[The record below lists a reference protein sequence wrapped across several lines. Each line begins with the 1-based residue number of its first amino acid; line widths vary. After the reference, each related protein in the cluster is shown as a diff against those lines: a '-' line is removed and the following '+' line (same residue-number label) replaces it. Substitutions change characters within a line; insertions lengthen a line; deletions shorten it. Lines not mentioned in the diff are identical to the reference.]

1 MKRIPLTQNQFALV
15 DDDLFKMLSQ
25 YSWYALKREQTY
37 YAVHAYGTNQTRRSV
52 IYMHQMVYQLRGKPV
67 SITIDHWDG
76 NGLNNQ
82 TSNLRPATR
91 RQQQFNKRKRRRPAS
106 SRYIGV
112 NWDKQTEQWL
122 VRVSIQERAR
132 NLGRYD
138 DEFSAA
144 WVRDY
149 YARKYYGVFVRT
161 NNLID
166 RRNQS
171 QSTSDE
177 RRGTWKE
184 RIFHA

>member
-15 DDDLFKMLSQ
+15 DDDLFKVLSQ

-37 YAVHAYGTNQTRRSV
+37 YAAHAHGTNRTQRGV
-52 IYMHQMVYQLRGKPV
+52 IYMHQMVYQLRGKRAP
-67 SITIDHWDG
+67 ITIDHRDG

-82 TSNLRPATR
+82 TTNLRPATR
-91 RQQQFNKRKRRRPAS
+91 RQQQFNKRKRRRPTS
-106 SRYIGV
+106 SRYLGV
-112 NWDKQTEQWL
+112 NWDALTGLWL
-122 VRVSIQERAR
+122 VRVSIHGHAR
-132 NLGRYD
+132 NLGRYA

-149 YARKYYGVFVRT
+149 YARKYYGQYART

-166 RRNQS
+166 RRLQS
-171 QSTSDE
+171 QPVTHN

-184 RIFHA
+184 RLY